1 MRELCDKADYREGE
15 LEMKIIRIT
24 KMEQPTNEQIQRLK
38 ALMAELGYDFEDYP
52 IENMSREDVADLID
66 EMRDELYG

>member
-1 MRELCDKADYREGE
+1 MQ
-15 LEMKIIRIT
+15 IIRIT
-24 KMEQPTNEQIQRLK
+24 KMEQPTSEQIQRLK
-38 ALMAELGYDFEDYP
+38 ALMEELGYDFEDYP

>member
-1 MRELCDKADYREGE
+1 MDSKEKLDR
-15 LEMKIIRIT
+15 KIRLGRKDAA
-24 KMEQPTNEQIQRLK
+24 KMEQPTSEQIQRLK
-38 ALMAELGYDFEDYP
+38 ALMEELGYDFEDYP

>member
-1 MRELCDKADYREGE
+1 
-15 LEMKIIRIT
+15 MKIIRIT

-66 EMRDELYG
+66 EMRDELCG

>member
-1 MRELCDKADYREGE
+1 
-15 LEMKIIRIT
+15 MKHRIT
-24 KMEQPTNEQIQRLK
+24 KMEQPTSEQIQRLK